1 MLIEFRVEN
10 FKSFKGEQVL
20 SMVAS
25 GSDKSLPDNCV
36 KFGKLSLLKAVGL
49 YGANASGKSNLL
61 NALSVMRT
69 LIKYSDE
76 KGVESYSDIVP
87 FRLDES
93 MEAKPTSFEITFIV
107 DDIRYQ
113 YGFKVRRECVLGEWL
128 IAYPS
133 GKPRLWFE
141 REHLS
146 NQTTDSYKWGSTF
159 RGSKKK
165 LSEMTTD
172 NSLFLSVAARW
183 NHPQV
188 SHVYKW
194 FENSLRVLRT
204 GVSLPQVTASLL
216 HQVKNSDEELRD
228 LPKHI
233 TGLLQKA
240 DLGIHGLSVE
250 LRKSEDMASLYPSL
264 SGVPEPSRR
273 ELLENLREHSP
284 YVVRFV
290 HRTDSDTN
298 QMTLEMKDES
308 DGTRRFFELLGPWLE
323 TMAFGYTVAIDEI
336 ESSLHPLLTRELVR
350 LILREKLDK
359 AQPQLIF
366 ATHDV
371 TLLDPD
377 LLRRDQVYFVEKD
390 GSGASQLYSL
400 ADYKKHRPRKGEAMQ
415 NGYLSGRYGA
425 IPVLRAFG
433 LE

>member
-10 FKSFKGEQVL
+10 FRSFKGEQVL

-61 NALSVMRT
+61 AALSTMRN
-69 LIKYSDE
+69 LIKHSDE
-76 KGVESYSDIVP
+76 KGNQPYLDIVP
-87 FRLDES
+87 FLLDDTTQES
-93 MEAKPTSFEITFIV
+93 PTSFEVSFIV
-107 DDIRYQ
+107 DEVRFQ
-113 YGFKVRRECVLGEWL
+113 YGFNVTRERVLGEWL
-128 IAYPS
+128 MAYPS
-133 GKPRLWFE
+133 GKAQLWFE
-141 REHLS
+141 RKE
-146 NQTTDSYKWGSTF
+146 DSFKWGHAF
-159 RGSKKK
+159 KGSKKK
-165 LSEMTTD
+165 LSEVTD
-172 NSLFLSVAARW
+172 EKSLFLSVAARW
-183 NHPQV
+183 KHPQV
-188 SHVYKW
+188 QPVYKW
-194 FENSLRVLRT
+194 FDHSLRILRT

-216 HQVKNSDEELRD
+216 HQAKNGEEELGD
-228 LPKHI
+228 LPRHI
-233 TGLLQKA
+233 TGLLQNA
-240 DLGIHGLSVE
+240 DLGIHGLSVK
-250 LRKSEDMASLYPSL
+250 LRESEDMASLYPGL

-273 ELLENLREHSP
+273 ELLETLRKRSP
-284 YVVRFV
+284 YEVLFE
-290 HRTDSDTN
+290 HRGDSDTN
-298 QMTLEMKDES
+298 HMTLEMKDES

-350 LILREKLDK
+350 LIMQEKLDK

-390 GSGASQLYSL
+390 NHGASQVYSL

-425 IPVLRAFG
+425 IPVLQAFG